1 MATAGILFFRLA
13 VETRDVTLRRETPQQ
28 KYGGYVARVFKFIDV
43 SGCEIHTIE
52 DPDDRLPVP
61 TSKQVISIGSS
72 RMLAESVTT
81 LGNSETYNVYFVRVR
96 TSAGTN

>member
-1 MATAGILFFRLA
+1 MPIRG
-13 VETRDVTLRRETPQQ
+13 V
-28 KYGGYVARVFKFIDV
+28 YVARVFKFIDV

-52 DPDDRLPVP
+52 DPDDKLPVP

-72 RMLAESVTT
+72 RMQVESVTT
-81 LGNSETYNVYFVRVR
+81 LGNSETYSVYFVRVR

>member
-1 MATAGILFFRLA
+1 MQLSG
-13 VETRDVTLRRETPQQ
+13 EKTPQQ

-43 SGCEIHTIE
+43 SECEIHTIE
-52 DPDDRLPVP
+52 DPDDKLPVR

-72 RMLAESVTT
+72 RMQVESVTM
-81 LGNSETYNVYFVRVR
+81 LGNSETCSVYFVRVR

>member
-1 MATAGILFFRLA
+1 
-13 VETRDVTLRRETPQQ
+13 
-28 KYGGYVARVFKFIDV
+28 VARVFRFIDV

-52 DPDDRLPVP
+52 DPEDKLPVP

-72 RMLAESVTT
+72 RMQVESVTT
-81 LGNSETYNVYFVRVR
+81 LGDSEMYCVHFVRVQ